1 MSVFVC
7 LHVTGNIMK
16 WS

>member
-1 MSVFVC
+1 MSIFVC